1 MYPFGQPFPE
11 ASNGV
16 QSQQNEIWKKIQ
28 HDAHSDGIDLT
39 ALPFAKEAIGSIA
52 ALAGE
57 KVELSG
63 ERFNGRR
70 VDVHT
75 Q

>member
-11 ASNGV
+11 ASNGT

-28 HDAHSDGIDLT
+28 QDAHSDGIDLT
-39 ALPFAKEAIGSIA
+39 ALPFAKEAIESIA

-57 KVELSG
+57 KLEVGG
-63 ERFNGRR
+63 ERFTGRR
-70 VDVHT
+70 IDVHT